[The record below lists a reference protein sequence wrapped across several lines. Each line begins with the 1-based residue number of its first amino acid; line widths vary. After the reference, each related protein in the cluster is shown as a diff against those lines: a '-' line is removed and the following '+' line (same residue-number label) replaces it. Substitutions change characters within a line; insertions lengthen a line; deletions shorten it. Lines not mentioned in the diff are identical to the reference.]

1 MPLEVRSVEAQWW
14 STCLT
19 PSSDASGEITA
30 PCLSFLVWA
39 RQETPSVW
47 VPLLLGLVAV
57 CQSRGRKALR
67 LQRSGVPGLESVGG
81 RWEIT
86 NPASPWGRGT
96 FPAPFLPKGLGL
108 RFVPDF

>member
-1 MPLEVRSVEAQWW
+1 MPQFPRLGKAGD
-14 STCLT
+14 TKCLGAFT
-19 PSSDASGEITA
+19 AGARGCVSEQRPEGTAAAEEWGARAGE
-30 PCLSFLVWA
+30 
-39 RQETPSVW
+39 R
-47 VPLLLGLVAV
+47 
-57 CQSRGRKALR
+57 
-67 LQRSGVPGLESVGG
+67 GG